1 VKWQSPI
8 SSKEKLQDGF
18 MGVNSYTHGQEQSGG
33 AEYLLP
39 LLAGVA
45 DKRPTLPVVSLGV
58 ITAQAVYE

>member
-1 VKWQSPI
+1 
-8 SSKEKLQDGF
+8 